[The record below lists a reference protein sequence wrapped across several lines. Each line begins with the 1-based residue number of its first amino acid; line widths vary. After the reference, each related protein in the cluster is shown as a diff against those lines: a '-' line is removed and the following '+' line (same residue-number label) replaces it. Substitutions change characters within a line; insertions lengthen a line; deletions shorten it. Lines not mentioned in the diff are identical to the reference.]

1 MDLTNIFTKSILES
15 LDSDI
20 VKWIHTLN
28 ESDYVKMLTS
38 CYHETKAALNK
49 QVIGQIEIEDKK
61 RLELLKNINKK
72 LEVGEPLNEEE
83 KEVIN
88 KSNNIK
94 SYYPSIIGKKAEDS
108 FELLCK
114 RLSNQYNILSTAK
127 IGKQGDFII
136 EYSNNGMLYKCL
148 VDIKNYEKTV
158 PKKEID
164 KFYEDLN
171 YGSYNAGLILSK
183 KSKFTGI
190 SENIYVSDVMLS
202 YDRLP
207 VMFLSS
213 LSNELIIKCIEILF
227 FKITVI
233 KEKKFDYMQVENI
246 LMNINNTLEHSS
258 LTRRILKEHQDSTM
272 DAVAKSLN
280 NLNSLEQKI
289 NDSINYINIIIHK
302 SEKLELTKAN
312 LENIGYMNN
321 MSGKAELL
329 DDSISIIS
337 YETTD
342 SIKTSSTIEGE
353 TMEGEQLDSM
363 DKRVKKNEQL
373 DSMDKRVKKN
383 EQLDNL
389 DKRVKKNEQLDSMDN
404 LDNLDKRVK
413 KNEQLDSMDNLDGMD
428 KPDVNLR
435 NLDGVDKPDVNLK
448 MKRKLDELLKQF
460 KNIKSLSVV
469 EQNKM
474 YNKYLPKYKP
484 SDVKKLN
491 GLFSYKWDIVLN
503 NEISFIFIKGNVI
516 LFIDPFKS
524 KSVVYLEFL
533 DNNLS
538 AQELSLKTYFKIGKS
553 KKLKADM
560 TTKLITQIYNLI
572 YLTG

>member
-20 VKWIHTLN
+20 VKWIHTLT

-83 KEVIN
+83 KEAIN

-312 LENIGYMNN
+312 LENIGNINN

-329 DDSISIIS
+329 DDSISILS

-353 TMEGEQLDSM
+353 TMEGEQLD
-363 DKRVKKNEQL
+363 NL

-389 DKRVKKNEQLDSMDN
+389 NNLDN
-404 LDNLDKRVK
+404 LDNLDK
-413 KNEQLDSMDNLDGMD
+413 L
-428 KPDVNLR
+428 DVNLR

-460 KNIKSLSVV
+460 KNIKSLPII
-469 EQNKM
+469 EQNKI
-474 YNKYLPKYKP
+474 YYKYLPKYKQ
-484 SDVKKLN
+484 SDIKKLN

-503 NEISFIFIKGNVI
+503 NEISFIFVKGNVI

-538 AQELSLKTYFKIGKS
+538 AQELSLKTHFKIGKS

-560 TTKLITQIYNLI
+560 TTKLITQIYNLL
-572 YLTG
+572 YPLGKET